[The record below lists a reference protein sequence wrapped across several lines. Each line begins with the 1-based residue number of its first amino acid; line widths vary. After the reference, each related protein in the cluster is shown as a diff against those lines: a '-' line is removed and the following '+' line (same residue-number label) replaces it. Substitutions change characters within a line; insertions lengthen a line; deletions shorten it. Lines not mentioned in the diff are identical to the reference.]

1 MDDQPLTLQIR
12 LLEKLLEQGHFLD
25 SAWGTSGPGRD
36 LCEELSAMRLI
47 ERDLKQRW
55 QFRPRNHNALF
66 RYKQRLEEKRQE
78 PQSTYL
84 SVKTNHTALSDTS
97 RNAKRSEHKYYLLNA
112 WKPCEWFHLEN
123 PEQTLDLYQACQF
136 SGPVSLTF
144 HPEDDLAC
152 DQPLALLDNIEP
164 LHHLE
169 QMTGREHF
177 GCALFY
183 HGNLSESLLR
193 WLTTHRRAPE
203 IWLFPDYDYVG
214 LTNYL
219 RIKDAL
225 PDAQLFVPDDLEE
238 RLRDQNQGCTQR
250 IEDQYK
256 KIDMERLNTSN
267 SPQVKRVMSILKDT
281 GKGLSQESLL
291 IS

>member
-1 MDDQPLTLQIR
+1 MNDQSLTLQIR
-12 LLEKLLEQGHFLD
+12 LLEKLLEQGHLLD
-25 SAWGTSGPGRD
+25 SAWGINGSGRD

-47 ERDLKQRW
+47 ELDLKQRW
-55 QFRPRNHNALF
+55 QFRPRNYSALL
-66 RYKQRLEEKRQE
+66 RHKEQLESEQQE
-78 PQSTYL
+78 YL
-84 SVKTNHTALSDTS
+84 SVKVNHSARSGDS
-97 RNAKRSEHKYYLLNA
+97 QSAKGSEHKYYLLNA

-123 PEQTLDLYQACQF
+123 PEQTFDLYQACQF

-144 HPEDDLAC
+144 HPADDLAC
-152 DQPLALLDNIEP
+152 DQPLALLENIEP
-164 LHHLE
+164 LHQLE

-193 WLTTHRRAPE
+193 WLTAHRRAPE

-219 RIKDAL
+219 RIKDTL
-225 PDAQLFVPDDLEE
+225 PDVQLFVPDDLEE
-238 RLRDQNQGCTQR
+238 RLRNRNQGCAQR
-250 IEDQYK
+250 TEDQYK
-256 KIDMERLNTSN
+256 KIDMERLNASN
-267 SPQVKRVMSILKDT
+267 DPQVQWVMSILKGTD
-281 GKGLSQESLL
+281 KGLSQESLL